1 MAVPV
6 VEEVP
11 CAEPVA
17 AACRSS
23 APLSLSQSSK
33 HPASTKSSFQYF
45 LCFLSSESCQFKVYH
60 FVEGTDSDG
69 KMAAPP
75 VLLTEELELEFG
87 RFICLRKYIFMV
99 ITKIELKL
107 ELGRFVSI
115 F

>member
-1 MAVPV
+1 
-6 VEEVP
+6 
-11 CAEPVA
+11 
-17 AACRSS
+17 
-23 APLSLSQSSK
+23 
-33 HPASTKSSFQYF
+33 
-45 LCFLSSESCQFKVYH
+45 
-60 FVEGTDSDG
+60 
-69 KMAAPP
+69 MAAPP